1 MRDTVEAFIARG
13 GNAAFFSGNTSLW
26 QVRIEGDDH
35 DVMVGY
41 KGFFKNDPLMG
52 TDREPEVTTFW
63 SDVVVGRPENH
74 MTGVSFTR
82 GGYHRIGRNVTAGLG
97 GYTVHRAGHWIFD
110 GTGLGYGDVLG
121 AGATVVGYEC
131 DGCVFTYRDG
141 LPYPTGE
148 DGTPSTFEIL
158 GTCPTQHFTRETAP
172 RPPKPGEPSELEYIA
187 SRVFG
192 TREPEAMERIRHGH
206 AVLGAYTNDAGATV
220 VTSGSTDWAH
230 GLAGARPADRT
241 DHPERADAA
250 GVGADPQ
257 AAQTRSMMIAGA
269 MPPPAHIVT
278 SPTLLS

>member
-41 KGFFKNDPLMG
+41 KGFFKNDPVMG

-110 GTGLGYGDVLG
+110 GTGIGYGLS
-121 AGATVVGYEC
+121 
-131 DGCVFTYRDG
+131 
-141 LPYPTGE
+141 L
-148 DGTPSTFEIL
+148 I
-158 GTCPTQHFTRETAP
+158 
-172 RPPKPGEPSELEYIA
+172 
-187 SRVFG
+187 
-192 TREPEAMERIRHGH
+192 
-206 AVLGAYTNDAGATV
+206 
-220 VTSGSTDWAH
+220 
-230 GLAGARPADRT
+230 
-241 DHPERADAA
+241 
-250 GVGADPQ
+250 
-257 AAQTRSMMIAGA
+257 
-269 MPPPAHIVT
+269 HI
-278 SPTLLS
+278 

>member
-1 MRDTVEAFIARG
+1 MRDTVESFVASG

-41 KGFFKNDPLMG
+41 KAFFKNDPLLG
-52 TDREPEVTTFW
+52 TDREAEVTTFW
-63 SDVVVGRPENH
+63 SDVVVGRPENA

-97 GYTVHRAGHWIFD
+97 
-110 GTGLGYGDVLG
+110 YGDVLG
-121 AGATVVGYEC
+121 APATVVGYEC

-148 DGTPSTFEIL
+148 DGTPPTFEIL
-158 GTCPTQHFTRETAP
+158 GTCPTRHFTRETAP

-192 TREPEAMERIRHGH
+192 TREPEAIERIRHGH
-206 AVLGAYTNDAGATV
+206 AVLGAFTNDAGATV
-220 VTSGSTDWAH
+220 LTSGSTDWAH
-230 GLAGARPADRT
+230 GLAGR
-241 DHPERADAA
+241 
-250 GVGADPQ
+250 DPQ
-257 AAQTRSMMIAGA
+257 IEQITRNVLTRLG
-269 MPPPAHIVT
+269 
-278 SPTLLS
+278 